1 MANCIA
7 GIDHVIAGVRHLEE
21 GRASYERLGFRPTPR
36 GRHVGWGTAN
46 YCIMFP
52 DDYLELLGIVDPSKF
67 TNDLDRFLEDR
78 EGLMALALRSSDADG
93 THGGWRAAGL
103 EPNPVGDLS
112 RLLEPDVELHFK
124 NVMLPPE
131 ATGGVP
137 LFACVHL
144 TPEPMRRPEWL
155 DHPNGAVAIAS
166 LTVAV
171 EEPGALSAAMGRV
184 FGTDNLTE
192 TDDTLA
198 VHTGHG
204 MLLLATPDD
213 LEMLHPELE
222 PLAID
227 RLPALA
233 VLTLVVHDIGWT
245 ADYLD
250 RQDVPYRRNAAGALG
265 LSPTDTHGV
274 MLEFVASAAAT
285 ERSSFW

>member
-7 GIDHVIAGVRHLEE
+7 GIDHVIVGVRHLE
-21 GRASYERLGFRPTPR
+21 GARASYERLGFRPTPR

-52 DDYLELLGIVDPSKF
+52 NDYLELLGIVDPSKF

-78 EGLMALALRSSDADG
+78 EGLMALALRSSDPEG
-93 THGGWRAAGL
+93 THAGWRGAGL
-103 EPNPVGDLS
+103 GPEAVADLS
-112 RLLEPDVELHFK
+112 RLLEPDIELRFR
-124 NVMLPPE
+124 NVMLPSR
-131 ATGGVP
+131 ATGDVP
-137 LFACVHL
+137 LFACAHL

-155 DHPNGAVAIAS
+155 EHPNGAIGIAS

-171 EEPGALSAAMGRV
+171 EESGPLFAPMGAV

-198 VHTGHG
+198 VHTGQG

-222 PLAID
+222 PMALD
-227 RLPALA
+227 SLPALA
-233 VLTLVVHDIGWT
+233 VLTLVVHDIGLT
-245 ADYLD
+245 ADCLD
-250 RQDVPYRRNAAGALG
+250 RQDVAYRRNAAGALG
-265 LSPTDTHGV
+265 LSPTATHGV
-274 MLEFVASAAAT
+274 TMEFVGSAA
-285 ERSSFW
+285 ERSSLW